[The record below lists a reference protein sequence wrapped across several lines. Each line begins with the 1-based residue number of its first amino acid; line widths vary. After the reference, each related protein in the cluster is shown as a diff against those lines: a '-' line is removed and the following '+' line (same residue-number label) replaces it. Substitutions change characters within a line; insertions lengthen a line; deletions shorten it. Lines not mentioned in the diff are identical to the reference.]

1 MCFYDIASADNSEEM
16 EKKCFN
22 ITSKTVDEVSAL
34 AFALNRVHSG
44 FESVNQ

>member
-1 MCFYDIASADNSEEM
+1 MTLLPLITV
-16 EKKCFN
+16 KRWRRKCFN